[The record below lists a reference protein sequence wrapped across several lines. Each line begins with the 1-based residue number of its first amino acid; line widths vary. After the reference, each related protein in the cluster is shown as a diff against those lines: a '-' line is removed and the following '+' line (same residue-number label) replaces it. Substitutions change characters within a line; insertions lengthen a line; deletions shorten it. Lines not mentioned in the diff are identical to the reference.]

1 MSTNI
6 QSELKKKKEN
16 INLYLNK
23 SEDEKLWIFAA
34 QKEDIQK
41 IQSTEWFKHIQM
53 YWISQEMDAIGEIED
68 VDPEDKYKVA
78 KIQAKLK
85 MAKKFN
91 MYLNTRLKN

>member
-1 MSTNI
+1 
-6 QSELKKKKEN
+6 
-16 INLYLNK
+16 
-23 SEDEKLWIFAA
+23 
-34 QKEDIQK
+34 
-41 IQSTEWFKHIQM
+41 M